1 MTDMLRPDPL
11 SARRRR
17 IVAALGALGAGG
29 LLGACATALPPR
41 PVDPARAPRVGDSWR
56 YAYRSGWKQD
66 PPRMLDCAVV
76 SVTDQGIADRLTL
89 DGAASPSDERTFG
102 AGFALTPRVFPG
114 LVVREFAPYAF
125 AFGDLAPG
133 VYAVSM
139 PREQF
144 GSAWSGTARVLGT
157 EQVITAAGAF
167 AATRV
172 QFDGGR
178 PFLSGMDD
186 AADATRIFATA
197 WYAPAVRRIVKLD
210 FLSQAAR
217 LNPLVRDHYELATY
231 RVG

>member
-1 MTDMLRPDPL
+1 MADTTCREPI
-11 SARRRR
+11 STRRRR
-17 IVAALGALGAGG
+17 VVAALGALGAGG

-41 PVDPARAPRVGDSWR
+41 PVDRARAPRVGDSWR

-66 PPRMLDCAVV
+66 PPRMLDYTVV
-76 SVTDQGIADRLTL
+76 SVTDQGITDRLTI
-89 DGAASPSDERTFG
+89 DGAASPTDERTFG
-102 AGFALTPRVFPG
+102 SGFALTPRVFPG
-114 LVVREFAPYAF
+114 LVVQEFAPFVF

-133 VYAVSM
+133 VYAVAM

-172 QFDGGR
+172 QFNGGR

-186 AADATRIFATA
+186 AADATQIFATA
-197 WYAPAVRRIVKLD
+197 WYAAAVRRIVKLD

-217 LNPLVRDHYELATY
+217 LNPIVRDHYELVTY